1 MIESADLDAR
11 RIGSAEW
18 RYTAVRRQAQADA
31 RRSWLSSA
39 STFQETT
46 KALLMALTGAEAE
59 ARGGGL
65 LTDDT
70 RRDQIHR
77 VLSVL
82 GEARK
87 AVRGI
92 TG

>member
-11 RIGSAEW
+11 RIASAE
-18 RYTAVRRQAQADA
+18 RNYTAVRRQAQAVA

-39 STFQETT
+39 ATFHATT
-46 KALLMALTGAEAE
+46 KALLLA
-59 ARGGGL
+59 

-77 VLSVL
+77 VLSHL

>member
-1 MIESADLDAR
+1 MIESVDLDAR
-11 RIGSAEW
+11 RIASAE
-18 RYTAVRRQAQADA
+18 RNYTAVRRQAQADA
-31 RRSWLSSA
+31 RRSWLSAA
-39 STFQETT
+39 STFQEATR
-46 KALLMALTGAEAE
+46 ALHLA
-59 ARGGGL
+59 

-77 VLSVL
+77 VLSDL
-82 GEARK
+82 GTARK